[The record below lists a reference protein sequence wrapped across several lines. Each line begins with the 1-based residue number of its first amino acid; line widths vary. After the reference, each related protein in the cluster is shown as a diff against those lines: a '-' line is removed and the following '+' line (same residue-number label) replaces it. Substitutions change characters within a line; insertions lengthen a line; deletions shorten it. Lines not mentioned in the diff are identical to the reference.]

1 MKYDIYTHAGKKSG
15 SVDLSDVVFGQEK
28 NHNLVHQVV
37 TSMLANKRQVT
48 AHTKDRSEVSG
59 GGKKPW
65 RQKGTGRARH
75 GSSRSPIWVGG
86 GVTFGPRNDRNYTKK
101 INSKM
106 RIAALYTALSS
117 KLAAGRMVF
126 VDSLGASDK
135 TRDINQVLKNLESVD
150 GFSTINTRTNRSNLC
165 VVLPEYNE
173 DLVKVLRNIPHV
185 TVTDALS
192 LNTLDVVNHRYLLVV
207 DPALCDKILVSRHHT
222 LDTILPERLKKK
234 EEVATK

>member
-1 MKYDIYTHAGKKSG
+1 MKYDIYTHVGKKSG

-37 TSMLANKRQVT
+37 TSMLANKRQGN

-75 GSSRSPIWVGG
+75 GSRRSPIWVGG
-86 GVTFGPRNDRNYTKK
+86 GVTFGPRNDRNYSKK
-101 INSKM
+101 INNKM
-106 RIAALYTALSS
+106 RTAALYTALSG
-117 KLAAGRMVF
+117 KLATGRTLF
-126 VDSLGASDK
+126 INDLGASEK
-135 TRDINQVLKNLESVD
+135 TRDINQTLKNLESVD
-150 GFSTINTRTNRSNLC
+150 GFETINTRTNRSNLC
-165 VVLPEYNE
+165 IVLPEYQG
-173 DLVKVLRNIPHV
+173 DLVKSLRNIPHV

-192 LNTLDVVNHRYLLVV
+192 LNALDVVNHRYLVIV

-222 LDTILPERLKKK
+222 LDTILPERLQKK
-234 EEVATK
+234 EEATK